1 MKLNN
6 RLSNISEYHFKKIDD
21 IKNKAIQAGKKII
34 DLSIGDPDLNVHPQ
48 ITNALIASLKVPG
61 YNNYPSYDGITELK
75 KAVIRYYD
83 QVYDVSLNLDEV
95 IILIGSK
102 EGISNVIPAV
112 CDVGDCVIVPEPG
125 YPVYSICS
133 KLWGCIPYTIPLIRS
148 EGYIPNLDLIPDRI
162 VKKCKLMFI
171 NYPNNPTGA
180 VASSEFYNRII
191 KFSYDNNIVL
201 CNDSAYNEIIQVNKE
216 PISLMQYDL
225 KRQCIEFGTLSKT
238 YNMTGY
244 RIGYAVGNAKVINAI
259 LKIKSNCDSGQFIPV
274 QMAAV
279 AALNL
284 ERDYVQGIRKTYD
297 ERREACKRV
306 LLQKN
311 IDFFDTDATFYLW
324 CKTPKN
330 YTTNEFCEELLV
342 NHGIVVTPGN
352 VFGNL
357 GYDYFRI
364 ALTKDKLTIEEA
376 LKSLKKCGDK

>member
-6 RLSNISEYHFKKIDD
+6 RLSNVNEYHFKKIDD
-21 IKNKAIQAGKKII
+21 IKNEVIMTGKKII
-34 DLSIGDPDLNVHPQ
+34 DLSIGDPDLLVDPQ
-48 ITNALIASLKVPG
+48 ITDALIEGLKG
-61 YNNYPSYDGITELK
+61 ERYNNYPPYDGIIELK
-75 KAVIRYYD
+75 KAVIQYYN
-83 QVYDVSLNLDEV
+83 QVYSVNLNLDEV

-102 EGISNVIPAV
+102 EGISNIIPAV
-112 CDVGDCVIVPEPG
+112 CDIGDCVIVPEPG

-133 KLWGCIPYTIPLIRS
+133 KLWGCIPYTIPLKQNN
-148 EGYIPNLDLIPDRI
+148 GYMPNLDDIPEKI
-162 VKKCKLMFI
+162 VNKCKLFFI

-180 VASSEFYNRII
+180 LANSEFYKHII

-201 CNDSAYNEIIQVNKE
+201 CNDSAYNEIIKVDKK

-225 KRQCIEFGTLSKT
+225 KRQCVEFGTLSKT

-244 RIGYAVGNAKVINAI
+244 RIGYAVGNAKVINAL

-274 QMAAV
+274 QKAAV

-284 ERDYVQGIRKTYD
+284 ERDYVHSIRKIYD
-297 ERREACKRV
+297 ERREVAKRV

-311 IDFFDTDATFYLW
+311 ISFFDTEGTFYLW
-324 CKTPKN
+324 CRTPKN
-330 YTTNEFCEELLV
+330 YTTNEFCEELLI

-352 VFGNL
+352 VFGKL

-364 ALTKDKLTIEEA
+364 ALTKDKLIIEEA
-376 LKSLKKCGDK
+376 LKSLKKCGD